1 MTAMDER
8 SVLVAEIDEEIRR
21 GFRGLRFSRRLETRY
36 LAEYLH
42 HRSRMVPLWAL
53 IGTIMYLAA
62 IMGDLSLMPDIA
74 QTVITLR
81 IAIFVPYAALVVAL
95 MRWRP
100 SPLLFD
106 GLAFGVGFLGISLP
120 MVSLIFSESPH
131 LFVYQAGSIGT
142 LAFFAIVL
150 RPRFLTLV
158 VGLAAMVAVQLVTLH
173 LNGRL
178 DAVTYP
184 AVISFYA
191 TLSVFLMLSAYF
203 SESVDRLN
211 FLNRLRG
218 QVLQAQLQALSETDA
233 LTGLN
238 NRLMLERTRMDY
250 WSEKASAMSVSAVL
264 IDIDHFKRFNDRH
277 GHLDGDACLRA
288 VARELYDVVAGRGTV
303 VRFGGEELLVLLPHM
318 ELAEAL
324 ELAETM
330 RQSVEDMA
338 IPHLASESGVVTVSL
353 GVHCVRTN
361 AQSLEDLLEK
371 ADAALYKAKRLGRNK
386 ACAWNEA
393 DTDLIEATIG

>member
-1 MTAMDER
+1 
-8 SVLVAEIDEEIRR
+8 
-21 GFRGLRFSRRLETRY
+21 
-36 LAEYLH
+36 
-42 HRSRMVPLWAL
+42 
-53 IGTIMYLAA
+53 
-62 IMGDLSLMPDIA
+62 
-74 QTVITLR
+74 
-81 IAIFVPYAALVVAL
+81 
-95 MRWRP
+95 
-100 SPLLFD
+100 
-106 GLAFGVGFLGISLP
+106 
-120 MVSLIFSESPH
+120 
-131 LFVYQAGSIGT
+131 
-142 LAFFAIVL
+142 
-150 RPRFLTLV
+150 
-158 VGLAAMVAVQLVTLH
+158 
-173 LNGRL
+173 
-178 DAVTYP
+178 
-184 AVISFYA
+184 
-191 TLSVFLMLSAYF
+191 MLSAYF

-353 GVHCVRTN
+353 GVHCVRTD
-361 AQSLEDLLEK
+361 AHSLEDLLEK

-386 ACAWNEA
+386 ACVWNEA
-393 DTDLIEATIG
+393 DTDLIEATV